1 MALAVATFLIVLAL
15 IASERVHRTKVALL
29 GAAIVVLF
37 VGQYNEELA
46 IESVEFATLGLLA
59 GMMILV
65 YLTQQSGVYDYIAVK
80 AGQLSRGRPFL
91 LVVMLVTTV
100 AVMSGFLDNL
110 TTILLIVP
118 ITFLLADTL
127 DINPMPLILIEV
139 MAANIG
145 GAATLIGDPPN
156 IMIGNSANLSFN
168 DFLINN
174 MPGVVVIL
182 ATVTVG
188 LYFAYRSQ
196 LQVAEENRKYV
207 QELDAAASIR
217 DHDELRRT
225 LPVLIGTIILFFLH
239 QYIHVEPATIAL
251 TGAAVGLMVTKTPI
265 EEALEKIEWTTL
277 FFFIGLF
284 VMVGAL
290 EVTGAIEKL
299 AEGITSVTNGNR
311 DAELVGIIWTSS
323 LVGGIVDN
331 IPLTA
336 AMIPVVEDIKAGS
349 TDHAYWWAL
358 SLGACF
364 GGNLTLISAACN
376 VAASGMAEKAG
387 RPIGFWTFLKVGFPV
402 TVASTV
408 MATAYVLL
416 RF

>member
-1 MALAVATFLIVLAL
+1 M
-15 IASERVHRTKVALL
+15 
-29 GAAIVVLF
+29 VLF
-37 VGQYNEELA
+37 VGEYNEELA
-46 IESVEFATLGLLA
+46 IESIEFATLGLLA

-65 YLTQQSGVYDYIAVK
+65 YLTQQSGIYDYIAVK
-80 AGQLSRGRPFL
+80 AGQFSRGNPFR
-91 LVVMLVTTV
+91 LVIMMATTV

-110 TTILLIVP
+110 TTILLVVP

-156 IMIGNSANLSFN
+156 IMIGDAADLSFN
-168 DFLINN
+168 DFLVNN
-174 MPGVVVIL
+174 LPGVAVIL
-182 ATVTVG
+182 AVTTIG
-188 LYFAYRSQ
+188 LYFAFRGR
-196 LQVAEENRKYV
+196 LEVAEENRKFV
-207 QELDAAASIR
+207 MELDAAASIR
-217 DHDELRRT
+217 DQEELRRT
-225 LPVLIGTIILFFLH
+225 LPVLIGTIIVFFLH
-239 QYIHVEPATIAL
+239 QYIHIEPATVAL
-251 TGAAVGLMVTKTPI
+251 TGAAVGLLVTKTPI

-277 FFFIGLF
+277 FFFMGLF

-290 EVTGAIEKL
+290 EVTGAIEKI

-323 LVGGIVDN
+323 LVGGVVDN

-376 VAASGMAEKAG
+376 VAAAGMAEKAG
-387 RPIGFWTFLKVGFPV
+387 RPIGFWTFLKVGVPV
-402 TVASTV
+402 TVASTI
-408 MATAYVLL
+408 MATAYILL
-416 RF
+416 RY

>member
-1 MALAVATFLIVLAL
+1 MAVATFLIVLAL